1 MGKYRR
7 IKRWA
12 SAELNNATFIDYF
25 DRLKSIAMNRFE
37 WVGVPDTIDVR
48 FLERSLFDRGYC
60 VFFKDPVIGYLCL
73 NANLGGQFTVY
84 DIPRIR
90 RVYTTNGTY
99 SANLNEENSVIIWNN
114 YLHKSDYMTTE
125 LAALRLSDIQRTID
139 VNIKGQKTPKLILA
153 NEEQRLA
160 MKNLYMQWDGNEPF
174 IFGDKALRRELQ
186 IEVLD
191 TTAPYVTDKL
201 EIQKHQVMSEYLT
214 YLGIEN
220 ANTDKKERL
229 VADEVGGSYGHTEMN
244 RNVALN
250 AREEACKQI
259 NEMFGLSMSVRFKSE
274 MNTQVNSSNTNSENK
289 DKGGKDNG

>member
-1 MGKYRR
+1 MAKNRR
-7 IKRWA
+7 LKRWS

-25 DRLKSIAMNRFE
+25 DRLKGIAMNRFE
-37 WVGVPDTIDVR
+37 WEGVPDTIDVR
-48 FLERSLFDRGYC
+48 FLERALFEKGYC
-60 VFFKDPVIGYLCL
+60 VFFKDSAIGYLCL
-73 NANLGGQFTVY
+73 NATLGGEFTVY
-84 DIPRIR
+84 DIPRSR
-90 RVYTTNGTY
+90 NVYTTNGTY
-99 SANLNEENSVIIWNN
+99 RATLTEKDSVIIWNN
-114 YLHKSDYMTTE
+114 YLHKSDYMTTQ
-125 LAALRLSDIQRTID
+125 LAALRLADIQRTID
-139 VNIKGQKTPKLILA
+139 VNIKGQKTPKLVLA

-174 IFGDKALRRELQ
+174 IFGDKALRREMQ

-201 EIQKHQVMSEYLT
+201 EIQKHQVMSEFLT

-259 NEMFGLSMSVRFKSE
+259 NEMFGLNVSVKFKSE
-274 MNTQVNSSNTNSENK
+274 MNTQVNSANTNKE
-289 DKGGKDNG
+289 GGNNNG